1 MEVLWHSSQNGSLS
15 TTEKVISPSANT
27 LFSHPEKNKYNG
39 CKSNNYSLTYD
50 VKRPN
55 LRRQA
60 LSLLVKY
67 YTVPSCQVL
76 QLACTV
82 CSTLRYVFSFR
93 TTGFY
98 FTPLSGQLRKN
109 ALHALLIMKDTPSR
123 IESNARLS
131 SEGSARR
138 KRRQR
143 GTCRAR
149 APADCRSGLA
159 AHMRLFYF
167 FFSM

>member
-27 LFSHPEKNKYNG
+27 SFSHPEKNKYNG

-60 LSLLVKY
+60 LSLLLKY

-76 QLACTV
+76 QLACSV

-109 ALHALLIMKDTPSR
+109 ALHALLIMKDTPSH